1 MMLINMKQT
10 WITAEEALARLKT
23 KPQTLYAN
31 VSRGRIR
38 SKPDP
43 ADSRRSL
50 YLLADVER
58 MAERHTGPKASAEV
72 AAEAI
77 HWGEPVMPTS
87 ISAISDGELFYRGR
101 SAIDL
106 SAKLTLESV
115 ASLLWDCETVSIGGS
130 SVDAGAEGG
139 RLARA
144 FRLLADRVVTDLPA
158 MGRSTAALKT
168 EAADVLSTMAS
179 ALAPSAETLPLH
191 ERLATGWRR
200 PEASE
205 PIRIV
210 LVLAAEHELN
220 VSAFA
225 ARVTASSGAALSA
238 AVLSGLAS
246 LTGPRH
252 GGAWL
257 SVNRLVER
265 AGQVGVRE
273 AIRDVLSA
281 EGAVRPFG
289 HPLYPDGDPRAK
301 AILASFEVLPLHA
314 ELASAGEELLGEPAN
329 LDFALAAL
337 AARFELPQEAPLA
350 MFALARTAGWLAHA
364 MEQVAS
370 GEMIRPRARYGEPR
384 ETPGDQPS
392 SVAPPR
398 RAR

>member
-1 MMLINMKQT
+1 MMLINMKQS

-38 SKPDP
+38 SKPDS

-58 MAERHTGPKASAEV
+58 MAERHSGPKASADV
-72 AAEAI
+72 AADAI
-77 HWGEPVMPTS
+77 RWGEPVMPTS
-87 ISAISDGELFYRGR
+87 ISAISEGDLFYRGR

-106 SAKLTLESV
+106 SSKLTLESV
-115 ASLLWDCETVSIGGS
+115 ASLLWDSETIAIGGCG
-130 SVDAGAEGG
+130 VDSEDG

-144 FRLLADRVVTDLPA
+144 FRLLAERVVTDLPT
-158 MGRSTAALKT
+158 MGRSAQALKS
-168 EAADVLSTMAS
+168 EAVTVLSTMAS
-179 ALAPSAETLPLH
+179 ALAPFDEALPLH
-191 ERLATGWRR
+191 ERLASGWER
-200 PEASE
+200 PEAAE
-205 PIRIV
+205 AIRPV

-238 AVLSGLAS
+238 AVLSGLAT

-257 SVNRLVER
+257 SVNRLAER

-273 AIRDVLSA
+273 AIRDVLSI
-281 EGAVRPFG
+281 EGSVRPFG

-301 AILASFEVLPLHA
+301 TILSSFDVLPLHA
-314 ELASAGEELLGEPAN
+314 ELAAAGEELLGEPAN

-337 AARFELPQEAPLA
+337 SARFELPQEAPLA
-350 MFALARTAGWLAHA
+350 MFALSRTVGWLAHA
-364 MEQVAS
+364 MEQAAS
-370 GEMIRPRARYGEPR
+370 GEMIRPRARYGEPGESR
-384 ETPGDQPS
+384 DDQTS
-392 SVAPPR
+392 SAAPPR